1 MRDYI
6 FSQARMREQTF
17 AFPKLRRLL
26 RNWQARRQIR
36 RLTELDDHVLR
47 DIGFS
52 REELRQ
58 ALRLPHDMDPLLT
71 LLDSRIG
78 TRPPVARRGR

>member
-6 FSQARMREQTF
+6 FTQARMREQTF

-26 RNWQARRQIR
+26 HNWQARRQIR

-52 REELRQ
+52 RDELRQ
-58 ALRLPHDMDPLLT
+58 VLRLPHDMDPLLT
-71 LLDSRIG
+71 LLDSRTG
-78 TRPPVARRGR
+78 SKPLAARRGR